1 MDIQNKDRVDVIL
14 ANPPFGA
21 GEQAQIQEN
30 FPIKSGETAYLFLQH
45 FIKKLKAGGRAG
57 IIIKNTFLSNSDAK
71 FLRKELLETCNLHT
85 ILNLPQKVF
94 TAGVRTVVLF
104 FEKGTPTKKIF
115 YYDLNLDRNLGL
127 TNPLNEKDLEEF
139 VNLYTSKKEGLNS
152 WSKNI
157 KDVNKETWDLTVNN
171 PNIVEEIDE
180 RTPIEI
186 MSEIEELNEQEV
198 ETLKKIKELL

>member
-1 MDIQNKDRVDVIL
+1 
-14 ANPPFGA
+14 
-21 GEQAQIQEN
+21 
-30 FPIKSGETAYLFLQH
+30 
-45 FIKKLKAGGRAG
+45 
-57 IIIKNTFLSNSDAK
+57 
-71 FLRKELLETCNLHT
+71 
-85 ILNLPQKVF
+85 
-94 TAGVRTVVLF
+94 
-104 FEKGTPTKKIF
+104 
-115 YYDLNLDRNLGL
+115 LDRNLGL